1 MFKSS
6 KYILTG
12 LLLAGLTIYGCGSS
26 GPEPEPDPVTLEWL
40 MTLSDE
46 ELMERDTDG
55 DGLSDY
61 DEIYVH
67 GTDPLD
73 PDTDGDGLSD
83 YDEINVYGTDP
94 LNPDTDGDGLSDGD
108 EVNIYGT
115 DPLNPDTDGDGLTDG
130 EEVME
135 YFTDPLN
142 PDTDGDGLS
151 DGDEVNVY
159 GTDPLHPDT
168 DGDGFT
174 DGQEIEMGTDPLD
187 PNDPPF
193 IEELHT
199 VNFGFDRS
207 NITDQAA
214 QRLAQNVEM
223 LLETPAFRIRVDAY
237 TDHVG
242 GDQYNLRLSLRRA
255 NSVEEFYKNNGISE
269 DRIES
274 RGLGKAPIPCAE
286 AEQDRDTP
294 GCEKNRRAESH
305 PLNPYQ
311 FTPQSYDAVDPIEY

>member
-1 MFKSS
+1 MFKFS
-6 KYILTG
+6 KTLLTSIVLVG
-12 LLLAGLTIYGCGSS
+12 FLAYGCGTS
-26 GPEPEPDPVTLEWL
+26 GPGPEPDPVTLEWL
-40 MTLSDE
+40 MQLSDE

-61 DEIYVH
+61 DEIFVH
-67 GTDPLD
+67 
-73 PDTDGDGLSD
+73 
-83 YDEINVYGTDP
+83 GTDP

-108 EVNIYGT
+108 EVNIHGTDPLDPDTDGDGLSDGDEVLIYGT
-115 DPLNPDTDGDGLTDG
+115 DPLNPDSDGDGLTDG
-130 EEVME
+130 EEVLE

-151 DGDEVNVY
+151 DGDEVNVH

-187 PNDPPF
+187 PNDPAF
-193 IEELHT
+193 IAELST

-207 NITDQAA
+207 NITDAA
-214 QRLAQNVEM
+214 ARSLSQNVEM
-223 LLETPAFRIRVDAY
+223 LLEAPAFRVRVDAY

-255 NSVEEFYKNNGISE
+255 NAVVDFYRNNGISE
-269 DRIES
+269 DRIDS
-274 RGLGKAPIPCAE
+274 RGLGKAPVACAE
-286 AEQDRDTP
+286 AERDADTP
-294 GCEKNRRAESH
+294 GCLRNRRAESH
-305 PLNPYQ
+305 PINPYQ
-311 FTPQSYDAVDPIEY
+311 FTPRQYNAVDPIEY

>member
-1 MFKSS
+1 MLNSP
-6 KYILTG
+6 KYILTA
-12 LLLAGLTIYGCGSS
+12 LLISGFTFYGCGSS
-26 GPEPEPDPVTLEWL
+26 GPGPEPDPVTLEWL
-40 MTLSDE
+40 MSLSDE

-67 GTDPLD
+67 GTDPLN
-73 PDTDGDGLSD
+73 PDTDGDGLND

-115 DPLNPDTDGDGLTDG
+115 DPLDPDTDGDGLTDGEEVNEYYTDPLNPDTDGDGLTDG
-130 EEVME
+130 EEVNE
-135 YFTDPLN
+135 
-142 PDTDGDGLS
+142 
-151 DGDEVNVY
+151 Y
-159 GTDPLHPDT
+159 GTDPLNPDT

-187 PNDPPF
+187 SNDPPY
-193 IEELHT
+193 IEELAT
-199 VNFGFDRS
+199 INFGFDRS
-207 NITDQAA
+207 DINDAAA
-214 QRLAQNVEM
+214 QSLADNVEQ
-223 LLETPAFRIRVDAY
+223 LLEIPAFRVRIDAY

-255 NSVEEFYKNNGISE
+255 NAVEEFYQDNGISE

-274 RGLGKAPIPCAE
+274 RGLGKAPTPCAE
-286 AEQDRDTP
+286 NERDANTP
-294 GCEKNRRAESH
+294 GCERNRRAETH

-311 FTPQSYDAVDPIEY
+311 FTPQSHQAVDPIEY